1 MIINNPQLGPY
12 YLNDGVTDFTPLPY
26 TAGQTW
32 QARATVPLVIRS
44 HKEFLIALGTI
55 VISTQ
60 AKDANVIAW
69 SAPATTTGIPFTW
82 DPADLS
88 TIAGELYLSGQGGY
102 VIDGLTLRDEFCIYS
117 KNAIDFMRYV
127 GGELLWAVR
136 PLSCE
141 TGLLALNGVAEVYD
155 RHVLLTKN
163 DILLNDGNSL
173 TSIVDGTVRRRI
185 FDALNTST
193 YERSFLSVNEVD
205 KEVWICIPE
214 RGSTYANLAVVYAWE
229 SDKVYLRDTVLD
241 CVDACTGP
249 KSSSMVTWAGV
260 TTTWENSVKNWNTDK
275 NSTFESTFILLNSTT
290 GVYDALVNDQD
301 VSTGLNTVL
310 ERLNVS
316 LAGYDVS
323 CTTVSIHPHIT
334 CPNSVLIRM
343 GASLNPNAGIHWKQA
358 QIFNPSTMRKLD
370 IRTTGPFHSWRIE
383 SIGNTP
389 FSLSGMDIVYET
401 NGER

>member
-1 MIINNPQLGPY
+1 
-12 YLNDGVTDFTPLPY
+12 
-26 TAGQTW
+26 
-32 QARATVPLVIRS
+32 
-44 HKEFLIALGTI
+44 
-55 VISTQ
+55 
-60 AKDANVIAW
+60 
-69 SAPATTTGIPFTW
+69 
-82 DPADLS
+82 
-88 TIAGELYLSGQGGY
+88 
-102 VIDGLTLRDEFCIYS
+102 
-117 KNAIDFMRYV
+117 
-127 GGELLWAVR
+127 
-136 PLSCE
+136 
-141 TGLLALNGVAEVYD
+141 
-155 RHVLLTKN
+155 
-163 DILLNDGNSL
+163 
-173 TSIVDGTVRRRI
+173 
-185 FDALNTST
+185 
-193 YERSFLSVNEVD
+193 
-205 KEVWICIPE
+205 
-214 RGSTYANLAVVYAWE
+214 
-229 SDKVYLRDTVLD
+229 
-241 CVDACTGP
+241 
-249 KSSSMVTWAGV
+249 MVTWAGV

-316 LAGYDVS
+316 LAGYGVS

-358 QIFNPSTMRKLD
+358 QVFNPSTMRKLD